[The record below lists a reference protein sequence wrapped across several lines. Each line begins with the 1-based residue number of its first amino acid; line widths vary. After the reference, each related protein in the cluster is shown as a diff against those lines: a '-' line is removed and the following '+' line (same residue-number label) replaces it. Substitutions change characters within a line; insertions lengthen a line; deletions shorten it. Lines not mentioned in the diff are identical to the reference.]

1 MLTNMAE
8 TQQKIVHFW
17 GCKKKR
23 KKRQNRAMRGYQV
36 IVFKNIV
43 GEWII
48 VANLLEKCHYLTPE
62 AMISHFI
69 SVVRELKLKRNQCN
83 ITHLG

>member
-43 GEWII
+43 GE
-48 VANLLEKCHYLTPE
+48 
-62 AMISHFI
+62 
-69 SVVRELKLKRNQCN
+69 
-83 ITHLG
+83 